1 MTDMKSLLQDFV
13 DTHIHAG
20 PTLTA
25 REFSVWQLMEEAGK
39 GGFAAVVLKDH
50 FIPTVPIARA
60 LQEKL
65 GSTGPK
71 FFGSLTLNNSVGG
84 INPKAVEVAIGF
96 GAKVIWM
103 PTISAANHSNKHRAP
118 GTKFP
123 VLMKKESVVDTPLR
137 VIGTDGTLTPETV
150 DVLNLLADHPDV
162 VLATG
167 HLSRE
172 EVDAVVRGCA
182 QMGVN
187 RVLVTHPHFLVDANA
202 DDMQTWQALGAYVEF
217 TAVISL
223 PSSPIYCR
231 PVEDVAHLIKALDV
245 DKIVL
250 SSDLG
255 LKNAGWPI
263 AGMSEFLERL
273 GEAGVGDEDLK
284 KMTAANPARLL
295 VLEEED
301 REKKLA

>member
-1 MTDMKSLLQDFV
+1 MTDKNSLLQDFI

-20 PTLTA
+20 PTLTV
-25 REFSVWQLMEEAGK
+25 REFTAWQLMEEAGK

-50 FIPTVPIARA
+50 FFPTVPIARA
-60 LQEKL
+60 LQEKI
-65 GSTGPK
+65 GSTRPK

-96 GAKVIWM
+96 GAKVIWL
-103 PTISAANHSNKHRAP
+103 PTISAANHSRKHRAP

-123 VLMKKESVVDTPLR
+123 LLMKTETVADTPLQ
-137 VIGTDGTLTPETV
+137 VVGIDGTLTPETV
-150 DVLNLLADHPDV
+150 DVLNILAHHPDV

-167 HLSRE
+167 HLGRE
-172 EVDAVVRGCA
+172 EVDAVVRRCT
-182 QMGVN
+182 QMGIH
-187 RVLVTHPHFLVDANA
+187 RVLVTHPHFLVDASV
-202 DDMQTWQALGAYVEF
+202 DDMQSWQSLGAYVEF
-217 TAVISL
+217 TAVVSL
-223 PSSPIYCR
+223 PSSPIHCR

-245 DKIVL
+245 DKVVL

-273 GEAGVGDEDLK
+273 EEAGVGGEDLK
-284 KMTAANPARLL
+284 KMIVRNPARLL
-295 VLEEED
+295 GLEEEGNSF
-301 REKKLA
+301 L

>member
-1 MTDMKSLLQDFV
+1 MTDMKSLLQNFV

-20 PTLTA
+20 PTLTV
-25 REFSVWQLMEEAGK
+25 REFTVWQLMEEAVR
-39 GGFAAVVLKDH
+39 GGFGAVVLKDH

-65 GSTGPK
+65 GSIGPK

-84 INPKAVEVAIGF
+84 VNPKAVEVAIGF

-103 PTISAANHSNKHRAP
+103 PTISAANHIRKHRAP

-123 VLMKKESVVDTPLR
+123 ILMKNETVADTPLQ
-137 VIGTDGTLTPETV
+137 VIGDDGKLTPETV
-150 DVLNLLADHPDV
+150 EVLDILASHPEV

-172 EVDAVVRGCA
+172 EVDAVVRRCT

-187 RVLVTHPHFLVDANA
+187 RVLVTHPHFLVDASA
-202 DDMQTWQALGAYVEF
+202 DEMQSWQALGAYLEF

-231 PVEDVAHLIKALDV
+231 PVADVAQLIKILDV

-255 LKNAGWPI
+255 LKSAGWPI
-263 AGMSEFLERL
+263 AGMSEFLKRL
-273 GEAGVGDEDLK
+273 AESGVSDEDLK
-284 KMTAANPARLL
+284 KMIADNPARLL
-295 VLEEED
+295 GIEEKE
-301 REKKLA
+301 

>member
-20 PTLTA
+20 PTLTV
-25 REFSVWQLMEEAGK
+25 REFTVWQLMEEAVR

-50 FIPTVPIARA
+50 FFPTVPIARA
-60 LQEKL
+60 LQEKV
-65 GSTGPK
+65 GRRGPK

-96 GAKVIWM
+96 GAKVIWL
-103 PTISAANHSNKHRAP
+103 PTISAANHIRKHRAP

-123 VLMKKESVVDTPLR
+123 VLMKNEKVADTPLL
-137 VIGTDGTLTPETV
+137 VIGADGKLTPETV
-150 DVLNLLADHPDV
+150 EVLDILADHPDV

-172 EVDAVVRGCA
+172 EVDAVVRRCSL
-182 QMGVN
+182 MGVN
-187 RVLVTHPHFLVDANA
+187 RLLVTHPHFLVDASA
-202 DDMQTWQALGAYVEF
+202 EDMQSWQSLGAYMEF

-223 PSSPIYCR
+223 PSSPLYCR

-245 DKIVL
+245 EKIVL

-273 GEAGVGDEDLK
+273 GEAGVSDEDLK
-284 KMTAANPARLL
+284 KMIAGNPACLL
-295 VLEEED
+295 GI
-301 REKKLA
+301 